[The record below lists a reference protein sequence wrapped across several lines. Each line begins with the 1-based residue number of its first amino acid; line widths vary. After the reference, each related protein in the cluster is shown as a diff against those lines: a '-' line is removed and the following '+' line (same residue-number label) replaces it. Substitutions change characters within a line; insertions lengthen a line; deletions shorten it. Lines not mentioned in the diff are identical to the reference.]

1 MKNLKPF
8 FLLLALLASFSFGA
22 AWTGANSEPENTKK
36 IDGKTFYVI
45 TTPEELAWFAAQVNS
60 GNGAINAVLAN
71 DIVFG
76 ANTSTVNT
84 TSAWTPI
91 GKDSTH
97 QFQGILD
104 GAGYSIYGVYTVKTL
119 AYAGL
124 VGVLAKGGIVQNVKM
139 KKNSINTSKYA
150 GGLVA
155 YNYGSVSGC
164 TNSGSVSYYSSSY
177 SSYSGG
183 IAGYNTGTVTGCTNS
198 GSVSARH
205 SYSGGIAGYNTG
217 TVTGCTNSGSVSV
230 SASSSSAAYSYS
242 GGIAGY
248 NTGTVSNCTN
258 SGSVSASAYTSAS
271 YNYAFSYSGGIAGR
285 NTGTVSNCTN
295 SGSVSASASA
305 PASYSY
311 SYSGGIAGHNSG
323 SSAIIRNSYSVAT
336 SLGTKGT
343 RGGVA
348 GTNTSSA
355 QIINCYYDSDKLT
368 GLSAIGSNSATA
380 TNATGLTT
388 ANMQRD
394 QFAWILNTTNGTT
407 KNSGV
412 WSRGASGYPV
422 FATKT
427 RLPIYKVVFNDD
439 GTTSNRYTNYQG
451 LVTFPSDPEPAE
463 GYMFSGWFNSSNVK
477 VKSSTVFSA
486 DQTVNAVYIEAS
498 NVYFAVRF
506 FNADTTLL
514 DSQSVQYGKTPAYAG
529 TPTLPSTAEFSYAFA
544 GWHVEPTAATED
556 FDYYATYTKTTNS
569 YTVAFLDFDGSKLQ
583 ESSYLYGTTPGYA
596 KTPTRAS
603 TVAYDYTFAGWNP
616 AVVKVVA
623 DAEYKAIYDS
633 TLVKYT
639 VTFMNGSEV
648 FATQQVAYGTAAT
661 APDPAPTRNGYK
673 FIGWTPSF
681 AKIVSDLTVS
691 ALFEE
696 LILRS
701 IFIYGDSGEILD
713 TAKVVEDEK
722 FVLPEAPQK
731 DGYEFVGWYDG
742 DGNKLG
748 MPGDTITVTGDLKIT
763 AKYEEIKLSSS
774 SANSSSSVAQSS
786 SSAIASSSSA
796 MQSSSSMI
804 ASSSSVSSSSF
815 GIMSSSSAVVQS
827 SSSAVQSS
835 SSVIASSSSEAP
847 SSSSGVSSSSSSEDP
862 DALHFSAHP
871 RFNLHVQNR
880 TLQIQNARIGSAFAV
895 LDLQGRVLRRGVVNS
910 PEFSME
916 LQNAGAY
923 IVRIDSQVQKIRVK

>member
-1 MKNLKPF
+1 MQKLKTL
-8 FLLLALLASFSFGA
+8 FLQLALFASFSFGA
-22 AWTGANSEPENTKK
+22 AWTGSNSEPENMKK
-36 IDGKTFYVI
+36 IDGKSFYVI
-45 TTPEELAWFAAQVNS
+45 TTPEELAWIAAQVNN
-60 GNGAINAVLAN
+60 GNNAINAVLAN

-97 QFQGILD
+97 TFKGILD
-104 GAGYSIYGVYTVKTL
+104 GAGFSIYGVYTKGSN
-119 AYAGL
+119 YGGL
-124 VGVLAKGGIVQNVKM
+124 VGVLAKEGVVRNVNM
-139 KKNSINTSKYA
+139 KKASINALNYA

-155 YNYGSVSGC
+155 YNFGTVSGC
-164 TNSGSVSYYSSSY
+164 TNSGSVSTPSADSKYSGGIAGYNTGTVSNCTNSGSISAPSASSK
-177 SSYSGG
+177 YSGG

-198 GSVSARH
+198 GS
-205 SYSGGIAGYNTG
+205 I
-217 TVTGCTNSGSVSV
+217 
-230 SASSSSAAYSYS
+230 SASSDNS

-258 SGSVSASAYTSAS
+258 SGRISASSK
-271 YNYAFSYSGGIAGR
+271 YSGGIAG
-285 NTGTVSNCTN
+285 
-295 SGSVSASASA
+295 
-305 PASYSY
+305 Y
-311 SYSGGIAGHNSG
+311 NSG

-336 SLGTKGT
+336 SLSTT
-343 RGGVA
+343 YALRGGLV
-348 GTNTSSA
+348 GNNKSSA
-355 QIINCYYDSDKLT
+355 QVINCYYDSDKLT

-394 QFAWILNTTNGTT
+394 QFAWILNTTNGTEA
-407 KNSGV
+407 NSKT
-412 WSRGASGYPV
+412 WSRNGGYPI
-422 FATKT
+422 FANASN
-427 RLPIYKVVFNDD
+427 LPIYKVIFNDD

-498 NVYFAVRF
+498 NVYFAIRF

-529 TPTLPSTAEFSYAFA
+529 TPTLPKTAEFSYAFA

-556 FDYYATYTKTTNS
+556 FDYYATYTQTTNS
-569 YTVAFLDFDGSKLQ
+569 YTVTFLDYDGTKLQ
-583 ESSYLYGTTPGYA
+583 ESSYLYGATPGYA

-616 AVVKVVA
+616 AVVKVGG

-633 TLVKYT
+633 SLVKYT

-648 FATQQVAYGTAAT
+648 FATQQVAYGTSAT
-661 APDPAPTRNGYK
+661 APDPAPTRDGYK

-681 AKIVSDLTVS
+681 AKIVGDLTVS

-796 MQSSSSMI
+796 MQSSSSII

-847 SSSSGVSSSSSSEDP
+847 SSSSVIASSSSEAPSSSSGVSSSSSSAT
-862 DALHFSAHP
+862 DAFRFSAHP

-910 PEFSME
+910 PEFSIE

>member
-1 MKNLKPF
+1 MNKLSKQTILGASMKPIKSL

-84 TSAWTPI
+84 TSAWAPI

-97 QFQGILD
+97 QFQGTLD

-119 AYAGL
+119 TYGGL
-124 VGVLAKGGIVQNVKM
+124 VGVLAKEGIVQNVKM
-139 KKNSINTSKYA
+139 KKDSINASKYA

-155 YNYGSVSGC
+155 YSYGTVTGCSNSGSVSSYSYSGGIVGYNEGTVTGC
-164 TNSGSVSYYSSSY
+164 SNSGSVSYFSSY
-177 SSYSGG
+177 SSYSHSGG
-183 IAGYNTGTVTGCTNS
+183 IAGYNTGTVSNCTNS
-198 GSVSARH
+198 GSVSA
-205 SYSGGIAGYNTG
+205 S
-217 TVTGCTNSGSVSV
+217 
-230 SASSSSAAYSYS
+230 YSYS

-258 SGSVSASAYTSAS
+258 SGSVSASY
-271 YNYAFSYSGGIAGR
+271 FYSGGIAGY

-295 SGSVSASASA
+295 SGSVS
-305 PASYSY
+305 YSY
-311 SYSGGIAGHNSG
+311 SYSHSGGIAGYNSG

-343 RGGVA
+343 RGGLV
-348 GTNTSSA
+348 GKNESSA
-355 QIINCYYDSDKLT
+355 QVINCYYDSDKLT

-498 NVYFAVRF
+498 NVYFAIRF

-556 FDYYATYTKTTNS
+556 FDYYATYTQTTNS
-569 YTVAFLDFDGSKLQ
+569 YTVTFLDYDGTKLQ
-583 ESSYLYGTTPGYA
+583 ESSYLYGATPGYA

-623 DAEYKAIYDS
+623 NAEYKAIYDS
-633 TLVKYT
+633 ALVKYT

-648 FATQQVAYGTAAT
+648 FATQQVAYGTSAT
-661 APDPAPTRNGYK
+661 APEPAPTRDGYK

-681 AKIVSDLTVS
+681 ANIVGALTVS

-696 LILRS
+696 LILRDVL
-701 IFIYGDSGEILD
+701 IYSDDGKVID
-713 TAKVVEDEK
+713 TAKVEENTK
-722 FVLPEAPQK
+722 YVLPDAPEK
-731 DGYEFVGWYDG
+731 NGYEFVGWYDG

-804 ASSSSVSSSSF
+804 ASSSSA
-815 GIMSSSSAVVQS
+815 MQS
-827 SSSAVQSS
+827 SSSAIASSSSAEQSS
-835 SSVIASSSSEAP
+835 SSVIASSSSAALNSSSSVLSSSSSEAP

-862 DALHFSAHP
+862 DDLHFSAHP

-910 PEFSME
+910 SEFSME

-923 IVRIDSQVQKIRVK
+923 IVRLGKEIQKIRVK

>member
-1 MKNLKPF
+1 MKPIKSL

-22 AWTGANSEPENTKK
+22 AWTGSNSEPENMKK
-36 IDGKTFYVI
+36 IDGKSFYVI
-45 TTPEELAWFAAQVNS
+45 TTPEELAWIAAQVNN
-60 GNGAINAVLAN
+60 GNNAINAVLAN

-97 QFQGILD
+97 TFKGILD
-104 GAGYSIYGVYTVKTL
+104 GAGFSIYGVYTKGSN
-119 AYAGL
+119 YGGL
-124 VGVLAKGGIVQNVKM
+124 VGVLAKEGVVRNVNM
-139 KKNSINTSKYA
+139 KKASINASKYA

-155 YNYGSVSGC
+155 YNYGTITNC
-164 TNSGSVSYYSSSY
+164 TNSASVSTSD
-177 SSYSGG
+177 
-183 IAGYNTGTVTGCTNS
+183 
-198 GSVSARH
+198 
-205 SYSGGIAGYNTG
+205 
-217 TVTGCTNSGSVSV
+217 
-230 SASSSSAAYSYS
+230 SYS

-271 YNYAFSYSGGIAGR
+271 YDYAFSYSGGIAGR

-355 QIINCYYDSDKLT
+355 QIINCYYDSDILT
-368 GLSAIGSNSATA
+368 GYSAIGSNSATA
-380 TNATGLTT
+380 TNVSGKTT
-388 ANMQRD
+388 ADMKKD
-394 QFAWILNTTNGTT
+394 QFAWILNTTNGTEA
-407 KNSGV
+407 NSKT
-412 WSRGASGYPV
+412 WSRNGGYPI
-422 FATKT
+422 FANASN
-427 RLPIYKVVFNDD
+427 LPIYKVIFNDD

-498 NVYFAVRF
+498 NVYFAIRF

-583 ESSYLYGTTPGYA
+583 ESSYLYGATPGYA
-596 KTPTRAS
+596 KTPTRTS

-633 TLVKYT
+633 SLVKYT

-661 APDPAPTRNGYK
+661 APNPAPTRDGYK

-722 FVLPEAPQK
+722 FILPEAPQK

-748 MPGDTITVTGDLKIT
+748 MPGDTITITGDLKIT

-923 IVRIDSQVQKIRVK
+923 IIRIDSQVQKIRVK

>member
-1 MKNLKPF
+1 MQKLKTL
-8 FLLLALLASFSFGA
+8 FLQLALFASFSFGA
-22 AWTGANSEPENTKK
+22 AWTGSNSEPENMKK
-36 IDGKTFYVI
+36 IDGKSFYVI
-45 TTPEELAWFAAQVNS
+45 TTPEELAWIAAQVNN
-60 GNGAINAVLAN
+60 GNNAINAVLAN

-97 QFQGILD
+97 TFKGILD
-104 GAGYSIYGVYTVKTL
+104 GAGFSIYGVYTKGSN
-119 AYAGL
+119 YGGL
-124 VGVLAKGGIVQNVKM
+124 VGVLAKEGVVRNVNM
-139 KKNSINTSKYA
+139 KKASINALNYA

-155 YNYGSVSGC
+155 YNFGTVSGC
-164 TNSGSVSYYSSSY
+164 TNSGSVSTSSK
-177 SSYSGG
+177 YSGG
-183 IAGYNTGTVTGCTNS
+183 IAGY
-198 GSVSARH
+198 
-205 SYSGGIAGYNTG
+205 
-217 TVTGCTNSGSVSV
+217 
-230 SASSSSAAYSYS
+230 
-242 GGIAGY
+242 
-248 NTGTVSNCTN
+248 
-258 SGSVSASAYTSAS
+258 
-271 YNYAFSYSGGIAGR
+271 
-285 NTGTVSNCTN
+285 
-295 SGSVSASASA
+295 
-305 PASYSY
+305 
-311 SYSGGIAGHNSG
+311 NSG

-336 SLGTKGT
+336 SLSTT
-343 RGGVA
+343 YALRGGLV
-348 GTNTSSA
+348 GENESSA
-355 QIINCYYDSDKLT
+355 QVINCYYDSDKLT

-394 QFAWILNTTNGTT
+394 QFAWILNTTNGTEA
-407 KNSGV
+407 NSKT
-412 WSRGASGYPV
+412 WSRNGGYPI
-422 FATKT
+422 FANASN
-427 RLPIYKVVFNDD
+427 LPIYKVIFNDD

-556 FDYYATYTKTTNS
+556 FDYYATYTQTTNS
-569 YTVAFLDFDGSKLQ
+569 YTVTFLDYDGTKLQ
-583 ESSYLYGTTPGYA
+583 ESSYLYGATPGYA

-623 DAEYKAIYDS
+623 NAEYKAIYDS
-633 TLVKYT
+633 SLVKYT

-722 FVLPEAPQK
+722 FILPEAPQK

-748 MPGDTITVTGDLKIT
+748 MPGDTITITGDLKIT

-804 ASSSSVSSSSF
+804 ASSSSA
-815 GIMSSSSAVVQS
+815 MQS
-827 SSSAVQSS
+827 SSSAIASSSSAEQSS
-835 SSVIASSSSEAP
+835 SSVIASSSSAALNSSSSVLSSSSSEAP
-847 SSSSGVSSSSSSEDP
+847 SSSSGVSNSSSSAT
-862 DALHFSAHP
+862 DAFRFSAHP

>member
-1 MKNLKPF
+1 MKPIKSL

-22 AWTGANSEPENTKK
+22 AWTGSNSEPENMKK
-36 IDGKTFYVI
+36 IDGKSFYVI
-45 TTPEELAWFAAQVNS
+45 TTPEELAWIAAQVNN
-60 GNGAINAVLAN
+60 GNNAINAVLAN

-97 QFQGILD
+97 TFKGILD
-104 GAGYSIYGVYTVKTL
+104 GAGFSIYGVYTKGSN
-119 AYAGL
+119 YGGL
-124 VGVLAKGGIVQNVKM
+124 VGVLAKEGVVRNVNM
-139 KKNSINTSKYA
+139 KKASINASKYA

-155 YNYGSVSGC
+155 YNYGTI
-164 TNSGSVSYYSSSY
+164 TN
-177 SSYSGG
+177 
-183 IAGYNTGTVTGCTNS
+183 CTNS

-271 YNYAFSYSGGIAGR
+271 YDYAFSYSGGIAGY
-285 NTGTVSNCTN
+285 NTGTVTGCTN

-498 NVYFAVRF
+498 NVYFAIRF

-556 FDYYATYTKTTNS
+556 FDYYATYTQTTNS
-569 YTVAFLDFDGSKLQ
+569 YTVTFLDYDGTKLQ
-583 ESSYLYGTTPGYA
+583 ESSYLYGATPGYA

-633 TLVKYT
+633 SLVKYT

-661 APDPAPTRNGYK
+661 APNPAPTRDGYK

-681 AKIVSDLTVS
+681 AKIVGDLTVS

-696 LILRS
+696 LILRDVL
-701 IFIYGDSGEILD
+701 IYSDDGKVID
-713 TAKVVEDEK
+713 TAKVEENTK
-722 FVLPEAPQK
+722 YVLPDAPEK
-731 DGYEFVGWYDG
+731 EGYEFVGWYDG

-763 AKYEEIKLSSS
+763 AKYEEIKFSSS

-804 ASSSSVSSSSF
+804 ASSSSA
-815 GIMSSSSAVVQS
+815 MQS
-827 SSSAVQSS
+827 SSSA
-835 SSVIASSSSEAP
+835 IASSSSAEQ

-895 LDLQGRVLRRGVVNS
+895 LNLQGRVLRRGVVNS

>member
-1 MKNLKPF
+1 MQKLKTL
-8 FLLLALLASFSFGA
+8 FLQLALFASFSFGA
-22 AWTGANSEPENTKK
+22 AWTGSNSEPENMKK
-36 IDGKTFYVI
+36 IDGKSFYVI
-45 TTPEELAWFAAQVNS
+45 TTPEELAWIAAQVNN
-60 GNGAINAVLAN
+60 GNNAINAVLAN

-97 QFQGILD
+97 TFKGILD
-104 GAGYSIYGVYTVKTL
+104 GAGFSIYGVYTKGSN
-119 AYAGL
+119 YGGL
-124 VGVLAKGGIVQNVKM
+124 VGVLAKEGVVRNVNM
-139 KKNSINTSKYA
+139 KKASINALNYA

-155 YNYGSVSGC
+155 YNFGTVSGC
-164 TNSGSVSYYSSSY
+164 TNSGSVSS
-177 SSYSGG
+177 
-183 IAGYNTGTVTGCTNS
+183 N
-198 GSVSARH
+198 
-205 SYSGGIAGYNTG
+205 
-217 TVTGCTNSGSVSV
+217 
-230 SASSSSAAYSYS
+230 YSYS

-258 SGSVSASAYTSAS
+258 SGSISASSK
-271 YNYAFSYSGGIAGR
+271 YSGGIAG
-285 NTGTVSNCTN
+285 
-295 SGSVSASASA
+295 
-305 PASYSY
+305 Y
-311 SYSGGIAGHNSG
+311 NSG

-336 SLGTKGT
+336 SLSTT
-343 RGGVA
+343 YALRGGLV
-348 GTNTSSA
+348 GENKSSA
-355 QIINCYYDSDKLT
+355 QVINCYYDSDKLT

-394 QFAWILNTTNGTT
+394 QFAWILNTTNGTEA
-407 KNSGV
+407 NSKT
-412 WSRGASGYPV
+412 WSRNGGYPI
-422 FATKT
+422 FANASN
-427 RLPIYKVVFNDD
+427 LPIYKVIFNDD

-556 FDYYATYTKTTNS
+556 FDYYATYTQTTNS
-569 YTVAFLDFDGSKLQ
+569 YTVTFLDYDGTKLQ
-583 ESSYLYGTTPGYA
+583 ESSYLYGATPGYA

-623 DAEYKAIYDS
+623 NAEYKAIYDS

-910 PEFSME
+910 PEFSIE

>member
-1 MKNLKPF
+1 MQKLKTL
-8 FLLLALLASFSFGA
+8 FLQLALFASFSFGA
-22 AWTGANSEPENTKK
+22 AWTGSNSEPENMKK
-36 IDGKTFYVI
+36 IDGKSFYVI
-45 TTPEELAWFAAQVNS
+45 TTPEELAWIAAQVNN
-60 GNGAINAVLAN
+60 GNNAINAVLAN

-97 QFQGILD
+97 TFKGILD
-104 GAGYSIYGVYTVKTL
+104 GAGFSIYGVYTKGSN
-119 AYAGL
+119 YGGL
-124 VGVLAKGGIVQNVKM
+124 VGVLAKEGVVRNVNM
-139 KKNSINTSKYA
+139 KKASINALNYA

-155 YNYGSVSGC
+155 YNFGTVSGC
-164 TNSGSVSYYSSSY
+164 TNSGSVPASSSSY
-177 SSYSGG
+177 SGGIAGYNMGTVTGCTNSGSVSVSYDSYSGGIAGYNTGTVSNCTNSGSVSVSYSAYSGG

-198 GSVSARH
+198 GSVSASSSAS
-205 SYSGGIAGYNTG
+205 SYSGGIAGY
-217 TVTGCTNSGSVSV
+217 
-230 SASSSSAAYSYS
+230 
-242 GGIAGY
+242 
-248 NTGTVSNCTN
+248 
-258 SGSVSASAYTSAS
+258 
-271 YNYAFSYSGGIAGR
+271 
-285 NTGTVSNCTN
+285 
-295 SGSVSASASA
+295 
-305 PASYSY
+305 
-311 SYSGGIAGHNSG
+311 NSG

-336 SLGTKGT
+336 SLVT
-343 RGGVA
+343 RGTCGGLV
-348 GTNTSSA
+348 GKNESSA
-355 QIINCYYDSDKLT
+355 QVINCYYDSDKLT

-439 GTTSNRYTNYQG
+439 GITSNRYTNYQG

-804 ASSSSVSSSSF
+804 ASSSSA
-815 GIMSSSSAVVQS
+815 MQS
-827 SSSAVQSS
+827 SSSAIASSSSAEQSS
-835 SSVIASSSSEAP
+835 SSVIASSSSAALNSSSSVLSSSSSEAP
-847 SSSSGVSSSSSSEDP
+847 SSSSGVSNSSSSAT
-862 DALHFSAHP
+862 DAFRFSAHP

>member
-164 TNSGSVSYYSSSY
+164 TNSGSVSYSSSSY
-177 SSYSGG
+177 S
-183 IAGYNTGTVTGCTNS
+183 
-198 GSVSARH
+198 
-205 SYSGGIAGYNTG
+205 
-217 TVTGCTNSGSVSV
+217 
-230 SASSSSAAYSYS
+230 SYS

-258 SGSVSASAYTSAS
+258 SGSVSSSS
-271 YNYAFSYSGGIAGR
+271 YYSSSHSSYSGGIVGY
-285 NTGTVSNCTN
+285 NTGSKAV
-295 SGSVSASASA
+295 VK
-305 PASYSY
+305 
-311 SYSGGIAGHNSG
+311 
-323 SSAIIRNSYSVAT
+323 NSYSVAL

-355 QIINCYYDSDKLT
+355 QIINCYYDSDILT
-368 GLSAIGSNSATA
+368 GYSAIGSNSATA
-380 TNATGLTT
+380 TNVSGKTT
-388 ANMQRD
+388 ADMKKD
-394 QFAWILNTTNGTT
+394 QFAWILNTTNGTEA
-407 KNSGV
+407 NSKT
-412 WSRGASGYPV
+412 WSRNGGYPI
-422 FATKT
+422 FANATH
-427 RLPIYKVVFNDD
+427 LPIYKVVFNDD
-439 GTTSNRYTNYQG
+439 GATSNRYTNYQG
-451 LVTFPSDPEPAE
+451 LATFPSDPEPAE
-463 GYMFSGWFNSSNVK
+463 GYMFSGWYNADNVK
-477 VKSSTVFSA
+477 VKTSTVFSA

-498 NVYFAVRF
+498 NVYFSIRF
-506 FNADTTLL
+506 FNADSNLL

-529 TPTLPSTAEFSYAFA
+529 TPTLPKTADFSYAFA

-583 ESSYLYGTTPGYA
+583 ESSYLYGATPGYA
-596 KTPTRAS
+596 KTPTRTS

-648 FATQQVAYGTAAT
+648 FMTQQVAYGTAAT
-661 APDPAPTRNGYK
+661 APNPAPT
-673 FIGWTPSF
+673 
-681 AKIVSDLTVS
+681 
-691 ALFEE
+691 
-696 LILRS
+696 
-701 IFIYGDSGEILD
+701 
-713 TAKVVEDEK
+713 
-722 FVLPEAPQK
+722 
-731 DGYEFVGWYDG
+731 
-742 DGNKLG
+742 
-748 MPGDTITVTGDLKIT
+748 
-763 AKYEEIKLSSS
+763 
-774 SANSSSSVAQSS
+774 
-786 SSAIASSSSA
+786 
-796 MQSSSSMI
+796 
-804 ASSSSVSSSSF
+804 
-815 GIMSSSSAVVQS
+815 
-827 SSSAVQSS
+827 
-835 SSVIASSSSEAP
+835 
-847 SSSSGVSSSSSSEDP
+847 
-862 DALHFSAHP
+862 
-871 RFNLHVQNR
+871 
-880 TLQIQNARIGSAFAV
+880 
-895 LDLQGRVLRRGVVNS
+895 
-910 PEFSME
+910 
-916 LQNAGAY
+916 
-923 IVRIDSQVQKIRVK
+923 

>member
-1 MKNLKPF
+1 MKPIKSL
-8 FLLLALLASFSFGA
+8 FLLLALFASFSFGA
-22 AWTGANSEPENTKK
+22 TWTGSNSEPENMKK
-36 IDGKTFYVI
+36 IDGKSFYVI
-45 TTPEELAWFAAQVNS
+45 TTPEELAWIAAQVNS

-76 ANTSTVNT
+76 ADTSTVNT

-124 VGVLAKGGIVQNVKM
+124 VGVLAKGGVVQNVKM
-139 KKNSINTSKYA
+139 KKASINASKYA

-155 YNYGSVSGC
+155 YNYGTI
-164 TNSGSVSYYSSSY
+164 TN
-177 SSYSGG
+177 
-183 IAGYNTGTVTGCTNS
+183 CTNS
-198 GSVSARH
+198 GSVSASSS
-205 SYSGGIAGYNTG
+205 SYSGGIVGYNEG

-230 SASSSSAAYSYS
+230 SSYSYS

-258 SGSVSASAYTSAS
+258 SGSVSASSAS
-271 YNYAFSYSGGIAGR
+271 SFSYSGGIAG
-285 NTGTVSNCTN
+285 
-295 SGSVSASASA
+295 
-305 PASYSY
+305 Y
-311 SYSGGIAGHNSG
+311 NSG

-336 SLGTKGT
+336 SLGTRGT
-343 RGGVA
+343 RGGLV
-348 GTNTSSA
+348 GKNESSA
-355 QIINCYYDSDKLT
+355 QVINCYYDSDKLT

-498 NVYFAVRF
+498 NVYFAIRF

-529 TPTLPSTAEFSYAFA
+529 TPTLPKTAEFSYAFA

-556 FDYYATYTKTTNS
+556 FDYYATYTQTTNS
-569 YTVAFLDFDGSKLQ
+569 YTVTFLDYDGTKLQ
-583 ESSYLYGTTPGYA
+583 ESSYLYGATPGYA

-633 TLVKYT
+633 SLVKYT

-661 APDPAPTRNGYK
+661 APNPAPTRDGYK

-681 AKIVSDLTVS
+681 AKIVGNLTVS

-742 DGNKLG
+742 EGNKLG
-748 MPGDTITVTGDLKIT
+748 NAGDTITITGDLKIT

-910 PEFSME
+910 PEFSIE